1 MLLQSL
7 GIWGKIF
14 MTRIKSVF
22 SNGKAFIA
30 FITAGDPDLDTTKDL
45 ILNMSRFGVDLI
57 EIGIPFSD
65 PIAEGTTIQKADERS
80 LSAGTTL
87 DKIFEMVVN
96 VRKETQIP
104 LAFMTY
110 MNPVFAY
117 GTDKFIKKCN
127 ECSIDAII
135 IPDLPFEEKREVLE
149 YCNNQ
154 DIDLISIIAPTSKE
168 RIKMIAS
175 EATGF
180 LYCISSL
187 GVTGVRRHITAD
199 INTMISSV
207 REVSDIPCAVG
218 FGISTPEQ
226 AKIITKC
233 SDGVIIGSA
242 IVQIIEEYG
251 KDCIKPVCDYIQK
264 IKIAIS
270 EDVS

>member
-1 MLLQSL
+1 
-7 GIWGKIF
+7 
-14 MTRIKSVF
+14 MTKIKSAF
-22 SNGKAFIA
+22 SNGKALIA
-30 FITAGDPDLDTTKDL
+30 FITAGDPDLQTTKEL
-45 ILNMSRFGVDLI
+45 ILNMSNSGVDLI

-80 LSAGTTL
+80 LNFGTTV
-87 DKIFEMVVN
+87 DDIFDMVLA
-96 VRKETQIP
+96 VRKETEIP

-110 MNPVFAY
+110 VNPIFAH
-117 GTDKFIKKCN
+117 GTEKFIKKCI

-135 IPDLPFEEKREVLE
+135 VPDLPFEEKNEVLR
-149 YCNNQ
+149 YCYNE

-168 RIKMIAS
+168 RIRNIAS

-187 GVTGVRRHITAD
+187 GVTGVRSHISTD
-199 INTMISSV
+199 INAMISSV

-226 AKIITKC
+226 AKDVVKY

-251 KDCIKPVCDYIQK
+251 KDCIEPVCDYVQK
-264 IKIAIS
+264 IKGAIC
-270 EDVS
+270 ENVS

>member
-1 MLLQSL
+1 M
-7 GIWGKIF
+7 KY
-14 MTRIKSVF
+14 MTKIKSVF
-22 SNGKAFIA
+22 SNGKALIA
-30 FITAGDPDLDTTKDL
+30 FITAGDPDLHTTKEL
-45 ILNMSRFGVDLI
+45 ILNMSISGVDLI

-80 LSAGTTL
+80 LNSGTTV
-87 DKIFEMVVN
+87 DNIFDMVLT

-110 MNPVFAY
+110 VNPIFAY
-117 GTDKFIKKCN
+117 GTEKFIKKCI

-135 IPDLPFEEKREVLE
+135 VPDVPFEEKNEVLR
-149 YCNNQ
+149 YCDNE
-154 DIDLISIIAPTSKE
+154 DIDLISIIAPTSKK
-168 RIKMIAS
+168 RIKNIAS

-187 GVTGVRRHITAD
+187 GVTGVRSHINTD
-199 INTMISSV
+199 INAMISSV

-226 AKIITKC
+226 AKDVVKY

-251 KDCIKPVCDYIQK
+251 KDCIEPVCDYVQK
-264 IKIAIS
+264 IKDAIC
-270 EDVS
+270 ENVS

>member
-1 MLLQSL
+1 MT
-7 GIWGKIF
+7 KIN
-14 MTRIKSVF
+14 SVF

-30 FITAGDPDLDTTKDL
+30 FITAGDPDLQTTRDL
-45 ILNMSRFGVDLI
+45 ILNMSTSGADLI

-65 PIAEGTTIQKADERS
+65 PIAEGDTIQKADERS
-80 LSAGTTL
+80 LNAGTTL
-87 DKIFEMVVN
+87 DKIFDMVLS

-110 MNPVFAY
+110 INPVFAY
-117 GTDKFIKKCN
+117 GMDNFIKKCN

-135 IPDLPFEEKREVLE
+135 IPDLPFEEKDEVLK
-149 YCNNQ
+149 YCNDQ
-154 DIDLISIIAPTSKE
+154 DIDLISIIAPTSKA

-187 GVTGVRRHITAD
+187 GVTGVRSQIGTD
-199 INTMISSV
+199 INAMISSV
-207 REVSDIPCAVG
+207 REVSSIPCAVG

-226 AKIITKC
+226 AKAVAKC

-242 IVQIIEEYG
+242 IVQIVEKYG
-251 KDCIKPVCDYIQK
+251 KDCITPVCDYIRRMK
-264 IKIAIS
+264 SAIC
-270 EDVS
+270 EDIS